1 VAQIILFDGFELDLE
16 QQALKG
22 PEGPIGLRP
31 QTYAVLCHLIEKAP
45 GVVSQDDLLDEVW
58 GHQATSVSSV
68 AQTIKELR
76 NALGDS
82 SSKPRFIATRRRMGY
97 QFIAEIERRDTDASR
112 QDPASNQTHAMPESA
127 DGAATERW
135 FNHPWALIGVVTL
148 FILLA
153 AVWRLQPSAPVPAER
168 LPTLAIGNMVNSSAD
183 PELNWLAPALETYL
197 GHALVELGGFRVL
210 AIDNGNNNGDDELS
224 DVDYVIEG
232 QYLSA
237 GVDGSRLLARLQRPG
252 SSEVISSLESE
263 ASGWDVSRM
272 TIDMAGAIRDQL
284 GFQPPAQSDASA
296 LTARLPRQP
305 ESQRAYF
312 KARQAL
318 DQLSVSEAIDELDQA
333 LIEQPDS
340 PQLQMLKAQA
350 LSSLGDV
357 KSARE
362 LSEQALAS
370 TGLWPRRDR
379 LDLEATAAMLSF
391 DFDRAADRLQALN
404 QFFPEAASSRQLVF
418 ALMQSGRLNAGR
430 EALDSLR
437 SNRPDDPRLA
447 LLGAELARLERNY
460 DERLTQ
466 AQQAAELAQLADSP
480 GLLIEARLVEADALI
495 RTGQLDQARTLYE
508 QLLDGERLLSNVET
522 ARIRLGQAKIEFQQG
537 RFDNALAMA
546 DQAEALFTAIPHPEG
561 LADTYSLR
569 ASVHDRAG
577 RLEQAVAAL
586 DQAMEYLDTLGDPRR
601 LAQVGVLYGITLMR
615 AGQFDAAV
623 SRLEQAASYFRAVR
637 DRQGEGA
644 ALINLGNVT
653 ANSGRLSD
661 AEPVFQRALE
671 AFEDAGDLRG
681 QAIVLSNLAAIA
693 GQRRDVSRSV
703 ELAERALG
711 MFELIGAQTDIARVS
726 YNLALT
732 HQRQGQLL
740 QAEARIRQA
749 SEAFAEQGAVM
760 MQARSLTALANL
772 LVDMGRDQDL
782 IETLESIDALAID
795 DAGELAIAELARG
808 RHALSTS
815 ELPEARAFF
824 ETAMTMAESA
834 NSSPAQLRARLNLAR
849 ADLADGQS
857 VRAEQA
863 AILLR
868 SEFAETRDQ
877 SKEVDALLILA
888 EARILQ
894 NRRGD
899 AARDLSSAEAILAD
913 APDARQ
919 ALELAILRSQ
929 ISSPEL
935 ALQRL
940 DWAIETAGRQGF
952 EPLMEKARSLR
963 DQRVP

>member
-1 VAQIILFDGFELDLE
+1 VGQIIGFDGFELNLE
-16 QQALKG
+16 KKALIG
-22 PEGPIGLRP
+22 PEGPINLRP
-31 QTYAVLCHLIEKAP
+31 QTFAVLCHLIEKSP
-45 GVVSQDDLLDEVW
+45 GVVSQDDLLDAVW

-68 AQTIKELR
+68 AQTIRELR

-82 SSKPRFIATRRRMGY
+82 STKPQYIATRRRLGY
-97 QFIAEIERRDTDASR
+97 QFIAEIERSDL
-112 QDPASNQTHAMPESA
+112 DPSSHDLPPAAAPATRVNDPTEES
-127 DGAATERW
+127 W
-135 FNHPWALIGVVTL
+135 FSHPWALVAVVAL
-148 FILLA
+148 FVLLA
-153 AVWRLQPSAPVPAER
+153 VAWRLQPIAPTPAER
-168 LPTLAIGNMVNSSAD
+168 LPTLAIGDMVNSSQD

-210 AIDNGNNNGDDELS
+210 AIDNDDEGNELS
-224 DVDYVIEG
+224 NVDYVIEG

-237 GVDGSRLLARLQRPG
+237 GVDGSRLLARLRRPN
-252 SSEVISSLESE
+252 SSEVIGSLESE
-263 ASGWDVSRM
+263 AAGWDVSRM
-272 TIDMAGAIRDQL
+272 TIDMAGAIRDRL
-284 GFQPPAQSDASA
+284 GFQAPAQSDASA

-318 DQLSVSEAIDELDQA
+318 NQLSVSEAIEELDQA

-357 KSARE
+357 ESARE

-404 QFFPEAASSRQLVF
+404 QFFPEAASSRRLVF

-437 SNRPDDPRLA
+437 SNQPDDPHLA
-447 LLGAELARLERNY
+447 LLGAELARLERN
-460 DERLTQ
+460 DDQRLTQ
-466 AQQAAELAQLADSP
+466 AQQASEFAQLADSP
-480 GLLIEARLVEADALI
+480 GLLVEAHLVKADALI
-495 RTGQLDQARTLYE
+495 RTGQLDQARTIYQ
-508 QLLDGERLLSNVET
+508 QLLDGELLLSTGGT
-522 ARIRLGQAKIEFQQG
+522 ARIRLGLAKVEFQQG
-537 RFDNALAMA
+537 RFDSALALT
-546 DQAEALFTAIPHPEG
+546 DQAEALFAAIPHPEG

-615 AGQFDAAV
+615 AGQFDAAE
-623 SRLEQAASYFRAVR
+623 SRLDQSASYFRAVR

-653 ANSGRLSD
+653 ANSGRLTD

-703 ELAERALG
+703 DLAEQALG

-772 LVDMGRDQDL
+772 LVDMGRDQGL
-782 IETLESIDALAID
+782 IETLKSIDALALD
-795 DAGELAIAELARG
+795 EASELAIAELARG
-808 RHALSTS
+808 RHALVNSKI
-815 ELPEARAFF
+815 PEARAFF

-834 NSSPAQLRARLNLAR
+834 NSSPAQQRARLNLAR
-849 ADLADGQS
+849 TDLADGKS
-857 VRAEQA
+857 VSAEQA
-863 AILLR
+863 AIQLR
-868 SEFAETRDQ
+868 SEFTGTRDQ
-877 SKEVDALLILA
+877 SKEVEALLVLA

-894 NRRGD
+894 NRPDD
-899 AARDLSSAEAILAD
+899 AASDLGSVESILAD

-919 ALELAILRSQ
+919 ALELAILRSR
-929 ISSPEL
+929 ISPPDL

-940 DWAIETAGRQGF
+940 NWAIETAGSQGF
-952 EPLMEKARSLR
+952 EPLMKKARLLR
-963 DQRVP
+963 DQGVQ